1 MRDDI
6 RKRLPQIT
14 EATPTDELPAAMRA
28 TEHVR
33 TFSAV
38 LQEPAMSAVEEMGNT
53 LAGMLG
59 RLPPEQL
66 HQAPAWIEEY
76 ALPTLT
82 EVGEGST
89 SSELAEAYASFER
102 ARELIDDV
110 LALSDNTREHLINYL
125 ATLGVHGEK
134 PPPSLPHPSTLGRVP
149 IDTARDRSWID
160 QIRERLPRYEGGQTS
175 GLIYD
180 QDGNEQILVSGRDR
194 ELSDRIR
201 LALDTS
207 SVYPPHRGDAS
218 PVVDTHVEAKYAQ
231 RMKEA
236 GQTYGVVVLN
246 NRMCPDPWG
255 CHAAVRAILP
265 RGSTLAVW
273 EPGESRPIE
282 IRGEEAP

>member
-14 EATPTDELPAAMRA
+14 EATPTGELPAAMRA
-28 TEHVR
+28 AEHVR
-33 TFSAV
+33 SFSAV

-89 SSELAEAYASFER
+89 SSELAEAVALLER

-125 ATLGVHGEK
+125 AGLGLNTDQ
-134 PPPSLPHPSTLGRVP
+134 PPPSLPHPSTLPRVP
-149 IDTARDRSWID
+149 TDTAHDRSWID
-160 QIRERLPRYEGGQTS
+160 QARERLPRYEGGQTS

-180 QDGNEQILVSGRDR
+180 QDGNEQILTSGRED
-194 ELSDRIR
+194 LSERMRLDLHNSRIFGDP
-201 LALDTS
+201 DT
-207 SVYPPHRGDAS
+207 RGA
-218 PVVDTHVEAKYAQ
+218 PGVVLHVEAKYAQ

-236 GQTYGVVVLN
+236 GQTYGVIVLN
-246 NRMCPDPWG
+246 DTMCRG
-255 CHAAVRAILP
+255 EFNCKQAVRTILP
-265 RGSTLAVW
+265 RGSVLVVW
-273 EPGESRPIE
+273 QPGQWY
-282 IRGEEAP
+282 